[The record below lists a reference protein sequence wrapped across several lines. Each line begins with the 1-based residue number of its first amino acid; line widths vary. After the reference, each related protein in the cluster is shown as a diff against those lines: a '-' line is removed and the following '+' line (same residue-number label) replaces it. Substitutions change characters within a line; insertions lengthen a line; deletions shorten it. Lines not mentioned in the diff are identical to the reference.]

1 MQITYLLHDVETVYV
16 TEGESDFMEVRLT
29 WEQIQKKYPNQWVGL
44 TEVKY
49 MDDDGISVESAVV
62 KYTDKTKGELTRMV
76 LKGEIVSRHT
86 NPEGH
91 MQLGAVGKS

>member
-1 MQITYLLHDVETVYV
+1 MA
-16 TEGESDFMEVRLT
+16 MRLT
-29 WEQIQKKYPNQWVGL
+29 WEQIQKKYPDQWVGL
-44 TEVKY
+44 TDVKY

-62 KYTDKTKGELTRMV
+62 KYADKTKGELTRMV

-91 MQLGAVGKS
+91 MQLGAVGML